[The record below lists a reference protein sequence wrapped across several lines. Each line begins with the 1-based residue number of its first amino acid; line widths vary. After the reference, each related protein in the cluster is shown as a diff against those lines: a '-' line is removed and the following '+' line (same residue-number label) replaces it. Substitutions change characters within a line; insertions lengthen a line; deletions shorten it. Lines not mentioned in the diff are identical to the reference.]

1 VRSAIVTQMPAR
13 GLITFLPY
21 KHWSFGYVAG
31 VPKLLGMNSVD
42 REWGSPE
49 RN

>member
-1 VRSAIVTQMPAR
+1 MTQMRAS

-31 VPKLLGMNSVD
+31 FPKLLGMKTLEQENEENDS
-42 REWGSPE
+42 
-49 RN
+49 